1 MENQHVK
8 IFTGTAIMG
17 MAVKN
22 ALIANDIDF
31 IERDDANTAIIA
43 GFPAV
48 HIYVDADDEERA
60 KYLLVDINFDDID
73 DIE

>member
-1 MENQHVK
+1 MENRHVK
-8 IFTGTAIMG
+8 IFSGTSVMA

-22 ALIANDIDF
+22 ALTANGIEF
-31 IERDDANTAIIA
+31 IEKDEANTAIIA

-48 HIYVDADDEERA
+48 HIYVDEEDEERA

-73 DIE
+73 EIE

>member
-8 IFTGTAIMG
+8 IFTGTSVMA

-22 ALIANDIDF
+22 VLIANDIEY
-31 IERDDANTAIIA
+31 IERDEANTAIIA

-48 HIYVDADDEERA
+48 HIFVEEEDEERA

-73 DIE
+73 ELE